1 MFKHQ
6 FVRYFIKPE
15 DVIVTPISRRIVHII
30 YSKFFHVIT
39 LAFDVEHS
47 IGWILLPS
55 QPVEIKPLI
64 ESVLGPEWIKEVDM
78 LLIVEGN

>member
-1 MFKHQ
+1 
-6 FVRYFIKPE
+6 
-15 DVIVTPISRRIVHII
+15 
-30 YSKFFHVIT
+30 VIT
-39 LAFDVEHS
+39 LTFDVEHG

-78 LLIVEGN
+78 LLIVEGS